1 LEESIKLLHVILSDF
16 LQLLEKLQEVIQVEH
31 EALIAYDLKSIER
44 QSFHKQSFLEQM
56 RRLDSQCMACME
68 RFPARDFQQLM
79 EILEKN
85 PMASAKEMVTIGR
98 LFKNKLELVMRA
110 KELVMRAN
118 AKNQTLVMS
127 SLEHIERMKKNLWG
141 RSHTPTYNQAGK
153 SASWAQPRLF
163 VKEI

>member
-68 RFPARDFQQLM
+68 LFPARDFQQLM

-110 KELVMRAN
+110 N
-118 AKNQTLVMS
+118 AKNQALVMS

-141 RSHTPTYNQAGK
+141 RSHTPMYNQAGK